1 MSTQFQHNLS
11 KLTHQL
17 SKIPT
22 VTSSTALK
30 NSLES
35 KPEKVMISKGT
46 QTQSAPDAVQKLK
59 QSLKQRLQ
67 QKMGHSE
74 VPFLGSLD
82 WKLYIQLKCQ
92 LRPSNHITTTRAAA
106 KTWTCGLEKTKGC

>member
-1 MSTQFQHNLS
+1 MQFQHNLS

-17 SKIPT
+17 SRIPT

-30 NSLES
+30 NSLEP

-46 QTQSAPDAVQKLK
+46 QTQSAPEAVKKLK

-82 WKLYIQLKCQ
+82 
-92 LRPSNHITTTRAAA
+92 
-106 KTWTCGLEKTKGC
+106 